1 MFCDAP
7 WQMKSDEAPK
17 TLEEVGS
24 PKHKPAIVEKYEVE
38 VSCPRRSDLTGAP
51 CTHGHS
57 IQTAPWCPLPMPLLC
72 VTMSQCG
79 RGLLRASCAPD
90 GQLIPRLPHSLWE
103 VDQVEVAPDVT
114 VRRALCELSAEK
126 KADFLV
132 AGAFVHA
139 IPAFGTARPTIQY
152 GCTVHSPQLDV
163 VN

>member
-1 MFCDAP
+1 
-7 WQMKSDEAPK
+7 
-17 TLEEVGS
+17 
-24 PKHKPAIVEKYEVE
+24 
-38 VSCPRRSDLTGAP
+38 
-51 CTHGHS
+51 
-57 IQTAPWCPLPMPLLC
+57 MPQLC

-132 AGAFVHA
+132 AGA
-139 IPAFGTARPTIQY
+139 
-152 GCTVHSPQLDV
+152 CTPVPLLELRAHVRCLQRYNTGALCTRLNWKS
-163 VN
+163 